1 MLKPDSLRANI
12 MKAVPYIRNSPDC
25 LHVFIDNGV
34 IIATLAPSLSFEY
47 QYTLNLVITD
57 YADNLDLIIV
67 PILHWLRTN
76 QPDIMANPDKR
87 PDGFTFEVDYL
98 DNKLRDISID
108 LKLTERTIVKE
119 KEGVF
124 TVTHLDEPV
133 PPEYFVKSYKVN
145 VDGETV
151 AEWAE

>member
-1 MLKPDSLRANI
+1 MLKPESLRANI
-12 MKAVPYIRNSPDC
+12 MKSVSYIKKNPDC
-25 LHVFIDNGV
+25 LHVFIDNGA

-87 PDGFTFEVDYL
+87 PDSFTFEVDYL

-145 VDGETV
+145 IDGETV

>member
-12 MKAVPYIRNSPDC
+12 MKTVPYIRKSPDC

-119 KEGVF
+119 QEGVF

>member
-145 VDGETV
+145 VDGKTV

>member
-12 MKAVPYIRNSPDC
+12 MKAVPYIRKSPDC

-57 YADNLDLIIV
+57 YADNLDVIIV

-119 KEGVF
+119 QEGVF

-133 PPEYFVKSYKVN
+133 PPEYLVKSYKVN
-145 VDGETV
+145 VDGKTV

>member
-1 MLKPDSLRANI
+1 MLKPDSLRAAI
-12 MKAVPYIRNSPDC
+12 LKAVPYIKQNPDC
-25 LHVFIDNGV
+25 LHVFIDKGA

-47 QYTLNLVITD
+47 QYTLNLVVTD
-57 YADNLDLIIV
+57 YASDMDLVIV
-67 PILHWLRTN
+67 PILHWLRTH

-119 KEGVF
+119 QEGVF

-145 VDGETV
+145 VDGKTV

>member
-133 PPEYFVKSYKVN
+133 PPEYFVKSYKMN
-145 VDGETV
+145 VDGKTV

>member
-1 MLKPDSLRANI
+1 MLKPESLRANI
-12 MKAVPYIRNSPDC
+12 MKSVSYIKKNPDC

-87 PDGFTFEVDYL
+87 QDGFTFEVDYL

-119 KEGVF
+119 QEGAL

>member
-1 MLKPDSLRANI
+1 MLKPDSIHAAIL
-12 MKAVPYIRNSPDC
+12 KAVPYIRQNPDC
-25 LHVFIDNGV
+25 LHIFIDKGA

-57 YADNLDLIIV
+57 YADSMDLIVV
-67 PILHWLRTN
+67 PILHWLRTH

-87 PDGFTFEVDYL
+87 QEGFTFEMDYL

-119 KEGVF
+119 LDGVLS
-124 TVTHLDEPV
+124 VTHFDEPV
-133 PPEYFVKSYKVN
+133 PLEYFVKSYKVN
-145 VDGETV
+145 IDGETV
-151 AEWAE
+151 AEWAA

>member
-98 DNKLRDISID
+98 DNKMRDISID

>member
-1 MLKPDSLRANI
+1 MLKPDSVHAAIL
-12 MKAVPYIRNSPDC
+12 KAVPYIRHNPDC
-25 LHVFIDNGV
+25 LHIFVDKGA

-57 YADNLDLIIV
+57 YADSMDLIVV
-67 PILHWLRTN
+67 PILHWLRTH

-87 PDGFTFEVDYL
+87 QEGFTFEVDYL

-119 KEGVF
+119 QEGVLS
-124 TVTHLDEPV
+124 VTHLGEPV

-145 VDGETV
+145 IDGETV

>member
-1 MLKPDSLRANI
+1 M
-12 MKAVPYIRNSPDC
+12 PYIRKSPDC

-119 KEGVF
+119 QEGVF

>member
-1 MLKPDSLRANI
+1 MLKPDSVHTAIL
-12 MKAVPYIRNSPDC
+12 KAVPYIRQNPDC
-25 LHVFIDNGV
+25 LHIFVDKGA

-57 YADNLDLIIV
+57 YADSMDLIVV
-67 PILHWLRTN
+67 PILHWLRTH

-87 PDGFTFEVDYL
+87 QEGFTFEVDYL

-119 KEGVF
+119 QDSVLS
-124 TVTHLDEPV
+124 VTHLDEPV

-145 VDGETV
+145 IDGETV
-151 AEWAE
+151 AEWVE

>member
-25 LHVFIDNGV
+25 LHVFIDNGA

-98 DNKLRDISID
+98 DNKMRDISID